1 LCIKANVKF
10 TKLAFFPRIKRRPEK
25 KGKISECMKEVLEAM
40 KITEKTFFR
49 R

>member
-1 LCIKANVKF
+1 M
-10 TKLAFFPRIKRRPEK
+10 KLAFFPRIKRRPEK

>member
-1 LCIKANVKF
+1 LYIKANVKF
-10 TKLAFFPRIKRRPEK
+10 TKLALFPRIKRRPEK